1 MDKISTVE
9 VNGTEYEVVGPGGEY
24 PISVVN
30 TGDSTGDDYSN
41 NPVSPSFYWR
51 RTGSE
56 GSYEYSLVAFVEQ
69 DPQQTYYADTDPS

>member
-30 TGDSTGDDYSN
+30 TGDSSGDDYSN
-41 NPVSPSFYWR
+41 SQVYPSFYWR
-51 RTGSE
+51 RTGEE
-56 GSYEYSLVAFVEQ
+56 GSYEYSLVAFVGDAPDRMSYTE
-69 DPQQTYYADTDPS
+69 TDGS